1 MELREL
7 VNQSELDKLLGNCP
21 HLFHMAENGA
31 WAGIKKHGLRS
42 TSSLLNLYQIDGE
55 ERCRIESEHRNK
67 IVEINSPGLGTAK
80 IRDQLAMDDEG
91 LRRCLP
97 KKICPRQW
105 YEFLNS
111 KVFFWLT
118 EDRLNR
124 MLNAKAYRNTAHEV
138 LVLNTREFV
147 DKYREEIRLCPIN
160 SGATK
165 PAYAKRDCSIF
176 YRIDDYPYKKHKHR
190 VAELSV
196 DGGIE
201 DITNFVKRV
210 YVACGQNCLSD
221 LDL

>member
-1 MELREL
+1 M
-7 VNQSELDKLLGNCP
+7 NQSELDKLLKNCP
-21 HLFHMAENGA
+21 RLFHMAEKGA
-31 WAGIKKHGLRS
+31 WAGIKKHGLLS
-42 TSSLLNLYQIDGE
+42 TSSLLDLHRIDGK
-55 ERCRIESEHRNK
+55 ERRAIESEHRNK
-67 IVEINSPGLGTAK
+67 IIEINSRGLHAAK
-80 IRDQLAMDDEG
+80 IRDQLAMDNEG

-97 KKICPRQW
+97 KGISPRQW
-105 YEFLNS
+105 YECLNK

-118 EDRLNR
+118 KDRLNR

-138 LVLNTREFV
+138 LVLNTCKLV
-147 DKYREEIRLCPIN
+147 DKYREQIRLCPIN

-176 YRIDDYPYKKHKHR
+176 YRIEDYPYKGRKHRRINDR

-201 DITNFVKRV
+201 DITNFVEYV
-210 YVACGQNCLSD
+210 YVACGQNCLSN

>member
-1 MELREL
+1 MSE
-7 VNQSELDKLLGNCP
+7 SELDKLLKDCP

-31 WAGIKKHGLRS
+31 WAGIKKHGLLS
-42 TSSLLNLYQIDGE
+42 TSSLLDLHEIDGK
-55 ERCRIESEHRNK
+55 ERRAIESEHRNK
-67 IVEINSPGLGTAK
+67 IIEINSRGLHTAK

-97 KKICPRQW
+97 KEISPRQW
-105 YEFLNS
+105 YEFLNN

-124 MLNAKAYRNTAHEV
+124 MLNAKAYRDTTHEV
-138 LVLNTREFV
+138 LVLNAREFV
-147 DKYREEIRLCPIN
+147 EKYREKIRLCPIN

-165 PAYAKRDCSIF
+165 PASAKRDYSIF
-176 YRIDDYPYKKHKHR
+176 YRIDDYPYKERKRSSINDR

-196 DGGIE
+196 DGAIK
-201 DITNFVKRV
+201 DITNFVERV
-210 YVACGQNCLSD
+210 YVACGQNCPSD